1 VKRKLGYR
9 WNLRVLL
16 AQQGMFATTELAP
29 LLAERGIELSAAQV
43 YRLVV
48 QTPERLSLRI
58 LVALCDI
65 LDCSPSDLIEPVA
78 EEAKPRA
85 RATGTGGRA
94 AATGGRGK
102 IPRSAEITLK

>member
-1 VKRKLGYR
+1 MKRKLGYR

-16 AQQGMFATTELAP
+16 AQQGMFATTELVP

-48 QTPERLSLRI
+48 QTPERLSLRT

-65 LDCSPSDLIEPVA
+65 LDCGPSDLIEPEV
-78 EEAKPRA
+78 EVAKPRA
-85 RATGTGGRA
+85 KATGTGGRA
-94 AATGGRGK
+94 ATGARTK
-102 IPRSAEITLK
+102 VPRSAEIKLK

>member
-16 AQQGMFATTELAP
+16 AQQGMFATTELVP

-48 QTPERLSLRI
+48 QTPERLSLRT
-58 LVALCDI
+58 LMALCDI
-65 LDCSPSDLIEPVA
+65 LDCGPSELIEPVA
-78 EEAKPRA
+78 EATKARAK
-85 RATGTGGRA
+85 ATGTGG
-94 AATGGRGK
+94 ATGTRSKLPRGADIK
-102 IPRSAEITLK
+102 LR